1 MVRNSALPF
10 RSQSQDRISALFFK
24 LSTIKNKLNLL
35 RGRIISPRSY
45 NLLCPI
51 SRALD
56 HVGDR
61 WTLLILRDLHAGPAR
76 FKDLQTG
83 LKGIASNLLSDRLQ
97 ALEASGLIQKSLSD
111 FGVSLYLLTPQG
123 EKTDQLLFDLA
134 RFGGQMPHPSKIH
147 KPGNLR
153 TIAVSLGTACKKAV
167 GPDHNFAATLLIDME
182 AYRLTARDCDA
193 QIRAGVAENPDVV
206 MTTSYEPMMALA
218 DGEIEQNEFIANHV
232 ALEVIT
238 PGKEKEFFDLLSRA
252 IRKFD

>member
-1 MVRNSALPF
+1 MTKS
-10 RSQSQDRISALFFK
+10 
-24 LSTIKNKLNLL
+24 
-35 RGRIISPRSY
+35 RSY

-61 WTLLILRDLHAGPAR
+61 WTLLILRDLQAGPAR

-83 LKGIASNLLSDRLQ
+83 LSGIASNLLSDRLQ
-97 ALEASGLIQKSLSD
+97 ALEASGLVQKNQSD
-111 FGVSLYLLTPQG
+111 YGVSLYSLTPQG
-123 EKTDQLLFDLA
+123 GKTDRLLFELA
-134 RFGGQMPHPSKIH
+134 RFGRQMPQPSNIK

-153 TIAVSLGTACKKAV
+153 TIAVSLGTACKRAV
-167 GPDHNFAATLLIDME
+167 GPDHNFTATLLIDGE

-193 QIRAGVAENPDVV
+193 QIRASAAENPDVV

-218 DGEIEQNEFIANHV
+218 DGDLARDEFVSNHV

-238 PGKEKEFFDLLSRA
+238 PGKENELFDLLTRA
-252 IRKFD
+252 IQEFD

>member
-1 MVRNSALPF
+1 M
-10 RSQSQDRISALFFK
+10 
-24 LSTIKNKLNLL
+24 T
-35 RGRIISPRSY
+35 SPRSY

-97 ALEASGLIQKSLSD
+97 TLAVSGLVQKYQSD
-111 FGVSLYLLTPQG
+111 YGVSLYSLTPQG
-123 EKTDQLLFDLA
+123 EKTDQLLFELA
-134 RFGGQMPHPSKIH
+134 RFGRQVPHPSSIK

-153 TIAVSLGTACKKAV
+153 TIAVSLGTACKRAV
-167 GPDHNFAATLLIDME
+167 GPDHNFVATLLIDRE
-182 AYRLTARDCDA
+182 TYRLTARDCDV
-193 QIRAGVAENPDVV
+193 QIRAGTAENPDVV

-218 DGEIEQNEFIANHV
+218 DGDMAQDEFVSNHV

-238 PGKEKEFFDLLSRA
+238 PGKEIEFFDLLTRA
-252 IRKFD
+252 IREFD

>member
-1 MVRNSALPF
+1 MK
-10 RSQSQDRISALFFK
+10 QKI
-24 LSTIKNKLNLL
+24 
-35 RGRIISPRSY
+35 RSY

-97 ALEASGLIQKSLSD
+97 ALEASGLIQKGKSEFD
-111 FGVSLYLLTPQG
+111 VSLYSLTELG
-123 EKTDQLLFDLA
+123 ERTGQLLFELA
-134 RFGGQMPHPSKIH
+134 RFGGQMPRPTEIQ

-153 TIAVSLGTACKKAV
+153 TVAVSLGTACKRSV
-167 GPDHNFAATLLIDME
+167 GPEHDFTATLLIDGE
-182 AYRLTARDCDA
+182 AFKMTAGNGDA
-193 QIRAGVAENPDVV
+193 QIRAGAAENPDVI

-218 DGEIEQNEFIANHV
+218 DGDIEQSQFVSDHV
-232 ALEVIT
+232 ALEVLT
-238 PGKEKEFFDLLSRA
+238 PGKETEFFDLLTRA
-252 IRKFD
+252 IQEFE

>member
-1 MVRNSALPF
+1 MSNS
-10 RSQSQDRISALFFK
+10 
-24 LSTIKNKLNLL
+24 
-35 RGRIISPRSY
+35 RSY

-97 ALEASGLIQKSLSD
+97 ALEASGLIQKSQSD
-111 FGVSLYLLTPQG
+111 FDVSLYSLTTQG
-123 EKTDQLLFDLA
+123 EKTDQLLFELA
-134 RFGGQMPHPSKIH
+134 RFGGKMPRPSKIQ

-167 GPDHNFAATLLIDME
+167 GPDHNFAATLLIDGEMF
-182 AYRLTARDCDA
+182 RLTAGNGEA
-193 QIRAGVAENPDVV
+193 HIRAGAPENPDVI

-218 DGEIEQNEFIANHV
+218 DGDMTRDEFVSNHV
-232 ALEVIT
+232 ALEVMT
-238 PGKEKEFFDLLSRA
+238 PGKEKEFFELLTSA
-252 IRKFD
+252 IREFD

>member
-1 MVRNSALPF
+1 MTNS
-10 RSQSQDRISALFFK
+10 
-24 LSTIKNKLNLL
+24 
-35 RGRIISPRSY
+35 RSY

-97 ALEASGLIQKSLSD
+97 ALEASGLVQKNQSD
-111 FGVSLYLLTPQG
+111 YDVSLYSLTPQG
-123 EKTDQLLFDLA
+123 EITDQLLFELA
-134 RFGGQMPHPSKIH
+134 RFGRRMPHPPKVH

-167 GPDHNFAATLLIDME
+167 GPNHNFAATLLIDGE
-182 AYRLTARDCDA
+182 TYRLTARDCDA
-193 QIRAGVAENPDVV
+193 QIRTSAAENPDVV
-206 MTTSYEPMMALA
+206 MTTSYEPIMALA
-218 DGEIEQNEFIANHV
+218 DGDITRDEFVANHV
-232 ALEVIT
+232 TLEVIT
-238 PGKEKEFFDLLSRA
+238 PGKEKEFFDLLTHA
-252 IRKFD
+252 IREFR